1 MKIENSDET
10 RDTLRKQKWCFEQ
23 CTWDSLQ
30 GIQGSALKRLRSKTM
45 LEETHNIPEKEQSP
59 STQTAGDVDGLLMSS
74 AGGLGTDF
82 MAEKTTGLNVIKCT

>member
-1 MKIENSDET
+1 
-10 RDTLRKQKWCFEQ
+10 
-23 CTWDSLQ
+23 
-30 GIQGSALKRLRSKTM
+30 M

-82 MAEKTTGLNVIKCT
+82 MAEKTTGLNGIKCT